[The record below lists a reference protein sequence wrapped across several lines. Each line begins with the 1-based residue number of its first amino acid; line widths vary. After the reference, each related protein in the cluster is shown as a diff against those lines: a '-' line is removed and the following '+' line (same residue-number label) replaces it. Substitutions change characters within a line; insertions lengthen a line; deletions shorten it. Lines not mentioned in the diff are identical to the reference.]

1 MPVEKGNWLELSWAS
16 IWRVAAVLLLFG
28 LLYLAQDVVVATLL
42 AIVISSAFD
51 PIVSFLEEK
60 KIPRVLGTLA
70 IYILL
75 ITGFALVFYTIVPL
89 ALSDL
94 NVLIENLAKINIPFL
109 GLDQFSDV
117 VQNLNESIGRLANL
131 LISGSA
137 SVFDAFSR
145 FVGGVTLALAVFILS
160 FYLTVDRDGVENFL
174 KAILPP
180 NSEDRVLDIYFRTRR
195 KIGRWL
201 QGQIFLSLSVG
212 FSVFVALW
220 LMGIKYSL
228 ILGILAGLLEIVPFV
243 GPIFSGAVAFLIA
256 LSQSTTS
263 AIYVLILFIVIQQ
276 LESYLLTPTF
286 MRLATGLNP
295 PLILI
300 SLLVGSRLLGFV
312 GLVLAVPAA
321 VLAQEVINYW
331 SNSKQKR
338 KAAMLTSV

>member
-1 MPVEKGNWLELSWAS
+1 MELSWAS
-16 IWRVAAVLLLFG
+16 IWRVVAVLLLLSLF
-28 LLYLAQDVVVATLL
+28 YVVKDVAVAVVL

-60 KIPRVLGTLA
+60 KIPRVLGALA
-70 IYILL
+70 IYILI
-75 ITGFALVFYTIVPL
+75 ITAFALVFYTIVPL
-89 ALSDL
+89 ALSEL
-94 NVLIENLAKINIPFL
+94 NVLIDNLSEINAPFL
-109 GLDQFSDV
+109 GLDKFSDV
-117 VQNLNESIGRLANL
+117 VRNLNESIGRLANL

-137 SVFDAFSR
+137 SVFDALSR
-145 FVGGVTLALAVFILS
+145 FVGGVTLSLAVFILS

-201 QGQIFLSLSVG
+201 QGQVFLSLSVG
-212 FSVFVALW
+212 FSVFIALW
-220 LMGIKYSL
+220 LLGIKYSL

-256 LSQSTTS
+256 LSQSLSS

-300 SLLVGSRLLGFV
+300 SLLVGGKLLGIV

-331 SNSKQKR
+331 SDSKIKR
-338 KAAMLTSV
+338 RAAQLTLS